1 MILFCYIW
9 YEFTKQKKTGQLPAD
24 SDLKIKNSKKSYEEN
39 SNVYICWVPSPW
51 NDVPLMGEG
60 KSAPVPLNIVYIKA
74 GIIMMNLPLH
84 ETVSTGVKEMITL
97 ATKQKLRAIYHT
109 SGFIILD

>member
-1 MILFCYIW
+1 
-9 YEFTKQKKTGQLPAD
+9 
-24 SDLKIKNSKKSYEEN
+24 
-39 SNVYICWVPSPW
+39 
-51 NDVPLMGEG
+51 
-60 KSAPVPLNIVYIKA
+60 
-74 GIIMMNLPLH
+74 MMNLPLH